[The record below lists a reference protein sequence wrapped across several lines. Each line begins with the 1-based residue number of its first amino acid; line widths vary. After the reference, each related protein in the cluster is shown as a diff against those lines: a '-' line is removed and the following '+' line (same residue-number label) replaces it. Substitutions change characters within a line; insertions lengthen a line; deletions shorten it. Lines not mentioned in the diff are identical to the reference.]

1 MQRSKLVL
9 RVPPDYLWDTIDIAK
24 LKKTGWEVK
33 SGSDKIVRHMAT
45 VPIFGTREMWKT
57 IKSGDFLV
65 FIRSSVDELHI
76 YAWNLH
82 VMSEEF
88 YKKWESNE

>member
-1 MQRSKLVL
+1 MWKNKLVL
-9 RVPPDYLWDTIDIAK
+9 QVPPDFLWGVIDIDK

-33 SGSDKIVRHMAT
+33 TGSDKIVRHKAS
-45 VPIFGTREMWKT
+45 VPIFGTREMWKVF
-57 IKSGDFLV
+57 KPGDFLV
-65 FIRSSVDELHI
+65 FIESSVDELHT